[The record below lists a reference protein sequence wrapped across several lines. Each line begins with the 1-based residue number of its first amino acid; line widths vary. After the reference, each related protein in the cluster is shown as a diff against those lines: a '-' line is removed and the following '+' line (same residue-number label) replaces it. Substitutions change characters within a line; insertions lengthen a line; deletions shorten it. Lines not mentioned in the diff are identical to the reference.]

1 MGELV
6 CRYIRH
12 TGSLTSD
19 VALYAATLAPRMEE
33 AVAEA
38 KHSIDEALEDMNE
51 WLGN

>member
-1 MGELV
+1 
-6 CRYIRH
+6 
-12 TGSLTSD
+12 
-19 VALYAATLAPRMEE
+19 MEE